1 MLVVDAIL
9 QASHVRARRMSD
21 RLHVSADAIRP
32 AGPGDYKAITALRQD
47 LSRQSHRERP
57 DTFRPSFL
65 GLTEA
70 TFLPWLQAPNHIVMV
85 VDIGGPDGS
94 EVAGFASVW
103 LGTPQDSDIM
113 FPTTSLFIGEIVVA
127 EAFRRRGIGRML
139 FHAVEAEGRRH
150 GVEAIGLSVNT
161 PNAEARAFYDSL
173 GYEPQ
178 GEYRR
183 KPLRRIVRMEG

>member
-1 MLVVDAIL
+1 
-9 QASHVRARRMSD
+9 MSD
-21 RLHVSADAIRP
+21 RLHVSADAIRY
-32 AGPGDYKAITALRQD
+32 AGPGDHKAITALRQD
-47 LSRQSHRERP
+47 LSRQSHLERP

-70 TFLPWLQAPNHIVMV
+70 TYLPWLNAPNHIVIV
-85 VDIGGPDGS
+85 VDIGGDVAGGP
-94 EVAGFASVW
+94 VAGFASIW

-127 EAFRRRGIGRML
+127 QAFRRRGIGRML

-161 PNAEARAFYDSL
+161 PNVEARAFYDSL

-183 KPLRRIVRMEG
+183 KPLRKVVRIDG